1 MKYSFEFHPYSR
13 KFKQPLVTSHG
24 LWETREGIILRLT
37 DETGTVGFGEIA
49 PLEWF
54 GSENL
59 QQALEFCN
67 QLPSEIT
74 SDDIFAIP
82 KELPACQFGFES
94 ALSEVT
100 SSETSNQLNLEK
112 TISFSGLL
120 PSGKTALDVWQKLWN
135 QGYRTLK
142 WKIGIT
148 NIIEE
153 LKVFHSLANS
163 LPQEAKLRLDAN
175 AGLTLPEAVEWL
187 KACESIISVEFIEQP
202 LPITEL
208 EPMLKLSQSYSTRLA
223 LDESIANLDQLKACY
238 KKGWQG
244 IFVIKPAIAGSPK
257 LLREFCKNQKID
269 AVFSSVFETPIGTS
283 AGLKLAAE
291 LSKNNLAAGFGVAH
305 WFSKEDFFSSPET
318 HTFRPYEPCKPIF
331 QELWTKLSNHGSP

>member
-1 MKYSFEFHPYSR
+1 MKCSFEFHPYSR

-24 LWETREGIILRLT
+24 LWETREGIIIRLT
-37 DETGTVGFGEIA
+37 DETGSVGFGEIA

-67 QLPSEIT
+67 QFPSKIT

-94 ALSEVT
+94 ALLEVK
-100 SSETSNQLNLEK
+100 SPEKYNQLNLEK

-120 PSGKTALDVWQKLWN
+120 PSGKTALDAWKQLWN
-135 QGYRTLK
+135 QGYRTFK

-148 NIIEE
+148 DIAEE
-153 LKVFHSLANS
+153 LKVFHSLTSA
-163 LPQEAKLRLDAN
+163 LPHGAKLRLDAN
-175 AGLTLPEAVEWL
+175 AGLTLAEAVEWL
-187 KACESIISVEFIEQP
+187 KACDSIGIEFIEQP
-202 LPITEL
+202 LPPTEL
-208 EPMLKLSQSYSTRLA
+208 ESMLKLSKSYSTRLA
-223 LDESIANLDQLKACY
+223 LDESIANIDQLKACY
-238 KKGWQG
+238 QQGWRG
-244 IFVIKPAIAGSPK
+244 ICIIKPAIAGSPK
-257 LLREFCKNQKID
+257 ILHEFCQNQEID
-269 AVFSSVFETPIGTS
+269 AVFSSVFETPIGKY

-305 WFSKEDFFSSPET
+305 WFAQEDFFSLPEE
-318 HTFRPYEPCKPIF
+318 HIFRPYQPCESIF
-331 QELWTKLSNHGSP
+331 QELWAQLSNT

>member
-24 LWETREGIILRLT
+24 LWKTREGIILRLK
-37 DETGTVGFGEIA
+37 DETGSVGFGEIA

-54 GSENL
+54 GSESL

-74 SDDIFAIP
+74 SDDVFAIP
-82 KELPACQFGFES
+82 KQLPACQFGFES
-94 ALSEVT
+94 ALSEVKFI
-100 SSETSNQLNLEK
+100 EKYNKFNLEK
-112 TISFSGLL
+112 IISFSGLL
-120 PSGKTALDVWQKLWN
+120 PSGKTALDTWKRLWN
-135 QGYRTLK
+135 QGYRTFK

-148 NIIEE
+148 NIVEE
-153 LKVFHSLANS
+153 LKVFHSLAYS

-187 KACESIISVEFIEQP
+187 KACDRYAIEFLEQP
-202 LPITEL
+202 LPVTEL
-208 EPMLKLSQSYSTRLA
+208 ESMLKLSKSYSTRLA
-223 LDESIANLDQLKACY
+223 LDESIANIDQLKACY

-269 AVFSSVFETPIGTS
+269 AVFSSVFETRIGTS
-283 AGLKLAAE
+283 AGLKLATE
-291 LSKNNLAAGFGVAH
+291 LNKNNLAAGFGVTH
-305 WFSKEDFFSSPET
+305 WFSKEDFLSSPDT

-331 QELWTKLSNHGSP
+331 QELWTKLSKLSNT